1 MEITARYN
9 TWSWSEKYK
18 FFFYRLIGYFSF
30 LFVPVYTLKYIPF
43 DQSFAFPMMC
53 FYLLFLVGQ
62 WFLLGKEV
70 DYRLKIFFR
79 VNSNM
84 DRIIYRL
91 FLGLSLFI
99 IYFNFLNLFPLK
111 WINNMYWVTW
121 ALIGAFF
128 SWPTRGKI
136 IKESVTTNFTEF
148 KYLDSFEK
156 TLLTLTFVMFIFSM
170 PMIPAVESIEE
181 LKFLIDPEG
190 KISSLFWSFLQV
202 NFHPFMKDFRLYNL
216 AVSTF
221 FYLIFLGTF
230 LVTFYAL
237 LRFFFSRRLSLLG
250 VFALLS
256 SWKYSTILMSDLGA
270 TIFSTYLLIWVWV
283 MLWATRA
290 LSYRTGLFLGLIT
303 FLGAL
308 FNSSMFYLMLVQ
320 IPLFYFGLFKS
331 NTLWFRKQFLKYSAF
346 GYVLLISVLII
357 DSSLNVTPF
366 QGSSAPIL
374 RDLYELVVRKGFFAL
389 SIIGFFILTLKI
401 IFKNTYYLKQF
412 HFNLNKF
419 KELIFFISL
428 YLAFDYVFNMGGFK
442 QYSYMWP
449 IVFLSL
455 IPLEFL
461 FQKISRLRSSRN
473 MIYLCY
479 ILICLLDSH
488 FEERV
493 KIFIKIIQN

>member
-1 MEITARYN
+1 MEITARNN
-9 TWSWSEKYK
+9 TGNWPEKYK

-30 LFVPVYTLKYIPF
+30 LFVPVYSQKYISSEQPL
-43 DQSFAFPMMC
+43 AFPMMV
-53 FYLLFLVGQ
+53 FYLCFLVGQ

-84 DRIIYRL
+84 DRIVYRL

-99 IYFNFLNLFPLK
+99 VYFNLINLFPDK
-111 WINNMYWVTW
+111 WVNNLYWVTW
-121 ALIGAFF
+121 GVIGAFF

-156 TLLTLTFVMFIFSM
+156 TLLGLIVVMFLFSM
-170 PMIPAVESIEE
+170 PMVPEISGIGE
-181 LKFLIDPEG
+181 LKTLIDPTG
-190 KISSLFWSFLQV
+190 KISVIFWNFLKV
-202 NFHPFMKDFRLYNL
+202 NFYPLINHSHLYNL

-221 FYLIFLGTF
+221 CYIIFLGTF

-250 VFALLS
+250 VFALIS

-270 TIFSTYLLIWVWV
+270 SIFSTYLLIWVWA

-308 FNSSMFYLMLVQ
+308 FNSSVFYFMLVQ
-320 IPLFYFGLFKS
+320 IPLFYFGFFKA
-331 NTLWFRKQFLKYSAF
+331 NTVWFRKQFLKYSSF
-346 GYVLLISVLII
+346 GYLLLVGII
-357 DSSLNVTPF
+357 ITDSSLNLSPF
-366 QGSSAPIL
+366 EGSSTPVF
-374 RDLYELVVRKGFFAL
+374 RELYHLVVRKGFFAL
-389 SIIGFFILTLKI
+389 SIIGVLILTLKI
-401 IFKNTYYLKQF
+401 VFKNNYYLNQF

-419 KELIFFISL
+419 KELLFFIFL
-428 YLAFDYVFNMGGFK
+428 YLVIDYVFNMGSFK

-461 FQKISRLRSSRN
+461 FQRISRLRSSRN

-493 KIFIKIIQN
+493 KIFIKIIQS